1 MARFRPLSRA
11 IAGASIAVLLAAAPA
26 TAREP
31 APPVW
36 PDTTETRLAALA
48 LIQTLNATLLS
59 TPSAT
64 LTLDRW
70 CADHA
75 LAPQGSKIV
84 AERVKGTE
92 RPADTEIRKALGA
105 TPDERIVHRRVR
117 LMCGSRVLSEADN
130 WYRPDQLTEAM
141 NRELET
147 TDTAFGRVVKPLGFS
162 RSTLDARLVWHPLPE
177 GWEMNPSN
185 AAAAIPKS
193 GDILAMPRFVL
204 AHRAVLRKPDGTAFS
219 LVSENYTSEILA
231 FPPPLAPRR

>member
-1 MARFRPLSRA
+1 MAAFGRFSHA
-11 IAGASIAVLLAAAPA
+11 VAGASLAVLLAAASA

-36 PDTTETRLAALA
+36 PDTTESRLAALA

-75 LAPQGSKIV
+75 LAPEGSKIV
-84 AERVKGTE
+84 AERIKGADK
-92 RPADTEIRKALGA
+92 PADAGIRAALGA

-117 LMCGSRVLSEADN
+117 LTCGSHVLSEADN
-130 WYRPDQLTEAM
+130 WYRPGQLSEAM

-162 RSTLDARLVWHPLPE
+162 RTTLDAKLVWHPLPE
-177 GWEMNPSN
+177 GWEMSPSAE
-185 AAAAIPKS
+185 AAAAPKS
-193 GDILAMPRFVL
+193 GEILAMPRFVL
-204 AHRAVLRKPDGTAFS
+204 AHRAVLKKPDGTPFS
-219 LVSENYTSEILA
+219 LVAENYTSEILA
-231 FPPPLAPRR
+231 FPSPLAPRP

>member
-1 MARFRPLSRA
+1 MAALRRLSRA
-11 IAGASIAVLLAAAPA
+11 VAGASIAVLLAGAPA

-31 APPVW
+31 APPAW
-36 PDTTETRLAALA
+36 PDTTEARLAALA

-75 LAPQGSKIV
+75 LAPEGSKIV
-84 AERVKGTE
+84 AERVKGAE
-92 RPADTEIRKALGA
+92 KPADADIRAALGA

-117 LMCGSRVLSEADN
+117 LTCGSRVLSEADN
-130 WYRPDQLTEAM
+130 WYRPGQLTEAM

-162 RSTLDARLVWHPLPE
+162 RTTLDAKLVWQPLPE
-177 GWEMNPSN
+177 GWEVSPATE
-185 AAAAIPKS
+185 AAAVPKP
-193 GDILAMPRFVL
+193 GEMLEIPRFIL
-204 AHRAVLRKPDGTAFS
+204 AHRAVLKKPDGTAFS
-219 LVSENYTSEILA
+219 LVAENYTSEILA
-231 FPPPLAPRR
+231 FPPPLAPSP